1 MNYLQI
7 LLLQSKMTASF
18 EIIAMLLG
26 AAIIGS
32 VTAWFYAKSVNNK
45 RIEELESEINK
56 NKKEAEK
63 IKKEKNNLQKT
74 FAEKYTKI
82 EQVTKEGKTLK
93 SQNSAAVNDTTE
105 TKLKNK
111 ITEQLL
117 AKEHEALPNLR
128 QGMHLLDY
136 NSFGTATGD
145 EKDDLKMISGIGP
158 FIEERLNALDIYTFR
173 QISKFTA
180 KDIEII
186 DDAIECFA
194 GRIERDEWI
203 AQASELIHDE
213 EKQNELLQQIRAKKS
228 LIYYDRIGIA
238 NKEEADDLTEISGI
252 GGWINKKLN
261 ALDIYTFK
269 QISNFNNEDVEIV
282 TDAIEFFPG
291 RIERDEWI
299 QQARE
304 LIRIEISKSEHL
316 QRISVMKN
324 RIYYDRLG
332 IAHKHHANNLTLIK
346 GISNWVEESL
356 NALEIY
362 TFTQI
367 SKLTTEDIVIIS
379 DILEISPDRINQDH
393 WVEQALELTKASQK
407 KIADNVID

>member
-1 MNYLQI
+1 MNYLLI
-7 LLLQSKMTASF
+7 FLTQSKMAASF
-18 EIIAMLLG
+18 EIIAMLLV
-26 AAIIGS
+26 AAIIGF
-32 VTAWFYAKSVNNK
+32 VTAWLYYKSVYVK
-45 RIEELESEINK
+45 QIEYN
-56 NKKEAEK
+56 EAEIDK
-63 IKKEKNNLQKT
+63 LKKQISALEADKNSLQKT
-74 FAEKYTKI
+74 FNEKDKEIIQLTKD
-82 EQVTKEGKTLK
+82 VKTLK
-93 SQNSAAVNDTTE
+93 AKNIEAANE
-105 TKLKNK
+105 TDEIKLKNK
-111 ITEQLL
+111 KTVQLL
-117 AKEHEALPNLR
+117 NEEQDELASLR

-136 NSFGTATGD
+136 NSFGTATGE

-158 FIEERLNALDIYTFR
+158 FIEERLNALDIYTFK

-203 AQASELIHDE
+203 AQARELVDDE
-213 EKQNELLQQIRAKKS
+213 EKQNELLQRIREKKS
-228 LIYYDRIGIA
+228 LIFYDRIGVA
-238 NKEEADDLTEISGI
+238 KKEEADDLTEISGI

-269 QISNFNNEDVEIV
+269 QISNFNDEDVEIV

-332 IAHKHHANNLTLIK
+332 AAHKHHANNLTLIK

-362 TFTQI
+362 TFVQI
-367 SKLTTEDIVIIS
+367 SNLTSEDIIIIS
-379 DILEISPDRINQDH
+379 DILEISPDRINQDN
-393 WVEQALELTKASQK
+393 WVEQALELTKTIK
-407 KIADNVID
+407 KE

>member
-7 LLLQSKMTASF
+7 LLMQSKMAAGF
-18 EIIAMLLG
+18 EIIAMLLV
-26 AAIIGS
+26 AVVIGF
-32 VTAWFYAKSVNNK
+32 VTAWFYAKSVNEK
-45 RIEELESEINK
+45 RIAKLESETNE

-63 IKKEKNNLQKT
+63 LKEEKNNLQKT
-74 FAEKYTKI
+74 FAEKENEIKQLI
-82 EQVTKEGKTLK
+82 REVKALK
-93 SQNSAAVNDTTE
+93 SQNLAAVTE
-105 TKLKNK
+105 TEEVKLKNE

-117 AKEHEALPNLR
+117 TEELEELPNLR

-136 NSFGTATGD
+136 NSFGTATEE

-203 AQASELIHDE
+203 VQAAELVNDE
-213 EKQNELLQQIRAKKS
+213 EKQNELLQRIRAKKS

-238 NKEEADDLTEISGI
+238 KKEEADDLTEINGI

-261 ALDIYTFK
+261 ALDIYTFR

-282 TDAIEFFPG
+282 TDAIQFFPG

-299 QQARE
+299 QQARD

-332 IAHKHHANNLTLIK
+332 VAHKHHANNLTLIK
-346 GISNWVEESL
+346 GIGNWVEESL

-362 TFTQI
+362 TIKQI
-367 SKLTTEDIVIIS
+367 SQLTAEDIVIIS
-379 DILEISPDRINQDH
+379 DILEISPNRINQDH
-393 WVEQALELTKASQK
+393 WVEQAIKLTQASQK
-407 KIADNVID
+407 KNVDNVID